1 MQEQV
6 TQPPLPMGVL
16 LDAVEGDDGLRLR
29 ERCRE
34 KVESG
39 FNFVLMPL
47 ARPLPASGLD
57 SLTAADYA
65 ALPAAAFTRQA
76 HKALNSAQWN
86 AVVGVVGEL
95 PGRNADPEL
104 NSAVV
109 NEAVQWASYLG
120 MHGVMLPLDEGGGR
134 DGADIAA
141 LLARILHDTQAI
153 GFDIWLR
160 LSCSEKAWRYWNEIR
175 HCIGVVPGR
184 RLHVVLDFSRAAT
197 AGVQEALH
205 YQRWF
210 GESVAAI
217 LLPTAIFGADVDG
230 NAVMQASV
238 EQQLVHFMQY
248 PGIKW
253 VIEGECLSRSGYS
266 AYRHYLTRLQ
276 NRRTPSWEEVYLRS
290 SVDQLQRPLQPLA
303 DHLASLSYEEFERD
317 TVKYR
322 QYEKAISQA
331 LAERH
336 APGSAVTIM
345 VLGAG
350 RGPIVDAAVRAARRF
365 QGQVR
370 FFVIEKNP
378 SAVVTLRHR
387 ARDDWADADV
397 SIVKT
402 DMRHWQTTERADIIV
417 SELLGSWGD
426 NELSP
431 ECLDGAQHL
440 LKPAGISIPAASTSY
455 LAPIT
460 TARLHGTI
468 ASLIPFGHEEL
479 STRAG
484 FETGYVVRMGAVLQL
499 AEEQSCFSFTHP
511 NEGLRSNERVARC
524 VFELLAQLELCTIH
538 GFRGTFSCQ
547 LYGEHSISIADHDR
561 TPGMFSWSPLYL
573 PVITPFTVSGG
584 SRLEVQLWR
593 KVAADKVWYEW
604 LVKDHTPLHNPSG
617 RSSTIGV
624 P

>member
-1 MQEQV
+1 MQQQA
-6 TQPPLPMGVL
+6 TQPPLVMGVL
-16 LDAVEGDDGLRLR
+16 LEAVPGDDGLRLR
-29 ERCRE
+29 EQCRE

-39 FNFVLMPL
+39 FNFVLMLL
-47 ARPLPASGLD
+47 ARPLPDSGFV
-57 SLTAADYA
+57 SLTAADYE
-65 ALPAAAFTRQA
+65 ALPPAAFTRQA

-95 PGRNADPEL
+95 PGPDSDPDL
-104 NSAVV
+104 AAAVV

-120 MHGVMLPLDEGGGR
+120 MHGAMLPLAEDAGS
-134 DGADIAA
+134 DVTDIAA
-141 LLARILHDTQAI
+141 LLARTLHDTQAV

-160 LSCSEKAWRYWNEIR
+160 VSCNETAWRRWNDIR

-184 RLHVVLDFSRAAT
+184 RLHVVLDFSSAT
-197 AGVQEALH
+197 TADVQEALH

-217 LLPTAIFGADVDG
+217 LLPTAIFQDAAGG
-230 NAVMQASV
+230 QVMMDTSV
-238 EQQLVHFMQY
+238 EQQIAPFMQY

-253 VIEGECLSRSGYS
+253 IIAGACLSRSGYG

-276 NRRTPSWEEVYLRS
+276 NRRTPSWEEGYLRS

-317 TVKYR
+317 TVKYQ
-322 QYEKAISQA
+322 QYERAISQA

-336 APGSAVTIM
+336 APGSTVTLM

-378 SAVVTLRHR
+378 SAVVTLTHR
-387 ARDDWADADV
+387 ARDDWADVDV
-397 SIVKT
+397 SIVET

-440 LKPAGISIPAASTSY
+440 LKPSGIS
-455 LAPIT
+455 
-460 TARLHGTI
+460 
-468 ASLIPFGHEEL
+468 
-479 STRAG
+479 
-484 FETGYVVRMGAVLQL
+484 
-499 AEEQSCFSFTHP
+499 
-511 NEGLRSNERVARC
+511 
-524 VFELLAQLELCTIH
+524 
-538 GFRGTFSCQ
+538 
-547 LYGEHSISIADHDR
+547 
-561 TPGMFSWSPLYL
+561 
-573 PVITPFTVSGG
+573 
-584 SRLEVQLWR
+584 
-593 KVAADKVWYEW
+593 
-604 LVKDHTPLHNPSG
+604 
-617 RSSTIGV
+617 
-624 P
+624 